1 MSPDGLESTSQVFT
15 SAADLASSSCTEV
28 RITTVFPDEA
38 HPTAWSNVTQLAPS
52 IRVFTLAYALIL
64 PFKDALTEMSAIEEA
79 RFDISLLPT
88 NAEALPSP
96 LVEILPHSNV
106 TKFTDGSI
114 KVTAGGVEADGER
127 NETEDSSVGG
137 KKSQTVKVEFY
148 STAQEEIDLS
158 WYHMLEFLA
167 YVGAFPTFLPLT
179 ISVSGVGVSGF
190 S

>member
-79 RFDISLLPT
+79 RFDLGVRCRRKWLQL
-88 NAEALPSP
+88 NAVSSSF
-96 LVEILPHSNV
+96 VELDVPIC
-106 TKFTDGSI
+106 TW
-114 KVTAGGVEADGER
+114 
-127 NETEDSSVGG
+127 SSHI
-137 KKSQTVKVEFY
+137 Y
-148 STAQEEIDLS
+148 IAPR
-158 WYHMLEFLA
+158 MLECQRMRF
-167 YVGAFPTFLPLT
+167 YV
-179 ISVSGVGVSGF
+179 
-190 S
+190 